1 MLTEG
6 AGSKQTRTKKKKTLK
21 LKPRCSFSLLLTSLR
36 MPLNTTISFPAP
48 PEQPIQLES
57 TADLTRGCWI
67 CWPFLPYLHLIPP
80 LTPKTRGSHMHGF
93 VHPGPRSQDLGRCMR
108 AVSSQEDL
116 PDLRDFCL
124 SGPSRIWEEDGS
136 LACCLTQALA
146 FTQTTKRWPLPFS
159 RAGEKKKLIW
169 REIV

>member
-1 MLTEG
+1 
-6 AGSKQTRTKKKKTLK
+6 
-21 LKPRCSFSLLLTSLR
+21 
-36 MPLNTTISFPAP
+36 
-48 PEQPIQLES
+48 
-57 TADLTRGCWI
+57 
-67 CWPFLPYLHLIPP
+67 
-80 LTPKTRGSHMHGF
+80 
-93 VHPGPRSQDLGRCMR
+93 MR